1 MSGTARIHLI
11 TLMIDDN
18 LTSTINC
25 VIANNVLCTDQISV
39 ANGRVEL
46 NVLDCDHK
54 NENCEYIGNVFP
66 RAFSIHITNTKGR
79 RLIVFR
85 SSADPPK

>member
-46 NVLDCDHK
+46 NVVDCDHK
-54 NENCEYIGNVFP
+54 NENVFR
-66 RAFSIHITNTKGR
+66 RAFSINIKNTKGR
-79 RLIVFR
+79 SLIVFR
-85 SSADPPK
+85 S